1 MLILSTS
8 RTFCPECHD
17 PYCVGRCT
25 NPRKIS
31 NSYCA
36 MTFPELSN
44 LCVIYQGHGL
54 SRLPGAG
61 CLVWIDMLDRR
72 LVGVAHGSPS
82 FHPPRASNAASVISR
97 GAMPRPA
104 PVNLSPPSHPAP
116 ILTSPRPRG
125 AAIRRYAVG
134 GAGAAPAGGVTTHS
148 REASGHRPGGTTAPV
163 RGAR

>member
-61 CLVWIDMLDRR
+61 CLVWIDMLAETSARK
-72 LVGVAHGSPS
+72 LIPAL
-82 FHPPRASNAASVISR
+82 PPRPYPHLTSSPR
-97 GAMPRPA
+97 G
-104 PVNLSPPSHPAP
+104 SHPEVC
-116 ILTSPRPRG
+116 RWRG
-125 AAIRRYAVG
+125 GG
-134 GAGAAPAGGVTTHS
+134 GACGWGYDPL
-148 REASGHRPGGTTAPV
+148 PGGFGAPPW
-163 RGAR
+163 GYYGPCARSSLERSVASRLRPMPDEMRQGDEPNWR